1 LSEYRDTLNL
11 PQTDMPMRAGLAQ
24 REPERLAAWKD
35 MNLYARMRKAA
46 EGRPKFVLAD
56 GPPYANGD
64 IHIGHAVNKILKD
77 IVVRS
82 RTLAGF
88 DSPYVPGWDCHGLP
102 IELAVEIKL
111 KRKARDLPR
120 GEFRQACRDYALEQ
134 IDRQR
139 EDFIRLGVLGD
150 WQNPYLSLNR
160 EYEARELRALAEM
173 IRAGF
178 LTRRDMPVHW
188 CRDCRSALAEA
199 EVEYAETT
207 SPAIDV
213 AFAAKDPAA
222 VAEAFGVK
230 TNLPVAVPIWT
241 TTPWT
246 LPANQAVA
254 LNSDIDYA
262 LIAATINGK
271 REALV
276 LAAELAPS
284 ALERYGADDIKPLGQ
299 TSGRALEG
307 RMLAHPWLDKQVPVI
322 LGDHV
327 TLEVGTGA
335 VHTAPAHGQDD
346 YYAGLRYGLPVYSP
360 VDGEGRF
367 VEDTPLVGGL
377 DIPAA
382 NKVLVK
388 ALEEHGVLLAH
399 APYRHSFPHCWRHKT
414 PLIFRAT
421 PQWFI
426 DLAANDLRKHA
437 LEAIERVEWTPEWA
451 EERIQK
457 MVAGRP
463 DWCISR
469 QRIWGVPLALFLNRK
484 TGEPH
489 PDSARLM
496 EAVADRIAEHGL
508 EAWDE
513 LDPAELLGE
522 EAGDYEKANDI
533 LDVWLDSGLTHY
545 CVLAARKELEVPA
558 ALYLE
563 GSDQH
568 RGWFQSSLLTGV
580 ALNGEAPYKGVL
592 THGFTV
598 DAEGRKMSKSVGNV
612 VSPQKVV
619 NSVGADILRLW
630 VAATD
635 YRREIAVSDE
645 ILKRTADAFRRMRN
659 TLRFLVSNL
668 YDFDPQRDAVD
679 TGELLALDRWLI
691 ARASDLGASIETAY
705 DRYDFHLIYQR
716 VHNFCVTEL
725 GALFLDITKD
735 RLYTMQ
741 ADSIGRRSA
750 QTALWH
756 VAEALVRWL
765 APVLCFTAEEVWSH
779 LPGEREDSVMLTQW
793 HPLPEV
799 DTSDVDWNKVFAVRE
814 ALLPIIENLRRE
826 DEVGSGLDA
835 EVDLYLKLPVMTAFE
850 KLENELKFIYLVSG
864 VRLHPFDEAP
874 ETAQEIQAS
883 SGLSS
888 LAGMTDTTPRPET
901 IYKVTVSPSDNDR
914 CDRCWHRTP
923 DVGSDDS
930 HPSLCARCAGNIGA
944 RPETRQWA

>member
-1 LSEYRDTLNL
+1 MSEYRDTLNL
-11 PQTDMPMRAGLAQ
+11 PQTGMPMRAGLAQ
-24 REPERLAAWKD
+24 REPERLAAWKEMD
-35 MNLYARMRKAA
+35 LYARMREAA

-82 RTLAGF
+82 RTLAGY
-88 DSPYVPGWDCHGLP
+88 DAPYVPGWDCHGLP
-102 IELAVEIKL
+102 IELAVEKKL

-120 GEFRQACRDYALEQ
+120 GEFRQACRDYAREQ

-150 WQNPYLSLNR
+150 WDHPYLSLNR
-160 EYEARELRALAEM
+160 EYEARELRALAAM

-178 LTRRDMPVHW
+178 LSRRDMPVHW

-213 AFAAKDPAA
+213 AFAAADPAA
-222 VAEAFGVK
+222 MAAAFGVQ
-230 TNLPVAVPIWT
+230 TDLPVAVPIWT

-254 LNSDIDYA
+254 LNPDLDYV
-262 LIAATINGK
+262 LVAATIAGK
-271 REALV
+271 RRALV
-276 LAAELAPS
+276 LAGELAPA
-284 ALERYGADDIKPLGQ
+284 ALERYGADGIETLGHTQ
-299 TSGRALEG
+299 GRALEG
-307 RMLAHPWLDKQVPVI
+307 QLLAHPWLDKQVPVI

-346 YYAGLRYGLPVYSP
+346 YYVGLRYGLEVYGP
-360 VDGEGRF
+360 VDGAGRF
-367 VEDTPLVGGL
+367 VAGVPLVAGL

-382 NKVLVK
+382 NKVLV
-388 ALEEHGVLLAH
+388 AELEKNGTLLAH

-437 LEAIERVEWTPEWA
+437 LEAIEKVEWTPEWA
-451 EERIQK
+451 EERIRT

-469 QRIWGVPLALFLNRK
+469 QRIWGVPLALFLRRE
-484 TGEPH
+484 TGDPH

-496 EAVADRIAEHGL
+496 EAVADRVAEHGL

-513 LDPAELLGE
+513 LDPAELLGDD
-522 EAGDYEKANDI
+522 AGAYEKASDI

-580 ALNGEAPYKGVL
+580 ALNGEAPYRGVL

-619 NSVGADILRLW
+619 NSLGADILRLW

-668 YDFDPQRDAVD
+668 YDFDPRHDALA

-691 ARASDLGASIETAY
+691 ARARDLGAAIEAAY
-705 DRYDFHLIYQR
+705 ERYDFHLIYQR

-741 ADSIGRRSA
+741 ADSVGRRSA

-779 LPGEREDSVMLTQW
+779 LPGEREPSVMLTQW
-793 HPLPEV
+793 HPLPDV
-799 DTSDVDWNKVFAVRE
+799 DTGDVDWKHVFAARE
-814 ALLPIIENLRRE
+814 ALLPAIEAARR
-826 DEVGSGLDA
+826 DDLLGSGLEAD
-835 EVDLYLKLPVMTAFE
+835 VDLYLERQWLDA
-850 KLENELKFIYLVSG
+850 LEPLGDELRFVFIVSA
-864 VRLHPFDEAP
+864 VRLHPASERPGDAVAANEEGFWIKLA
-874 ETAQEIQAS
+874 AS
-883 SGLSS
+883 SH
-888 LAGMTDTTPRPET
+888 A
-901 IYKVTVSPSDNDR
+901 R
-914 CDRCWHRTP
+914 CERCWHRTP
-923 DVGSDDS
+923 DVGSDPS
-930 HPSLCARCAGNIGA
+930 HPSLCARCAGNIGD

>member
-1 LSEYRDTLNL
+1 MSEYRDTLNL
-11 PQTDMPMRAGLAQ
+11 PQTKMPMRAGLAQ
-24 REPERLAAWKD
+24 REPERLAAWKEMD
-35 MNLYARMRKAA
+35 LYGHMRKAA

-82 RTLAGF
+82 HALAGF
-88 DSPYVPGWDCHGLP
+88 DAPYVPGWDCHGLP
-102 IELAVEIKL
+102 IELAVEKKL

-120 GEFRQACRDYALEQ
+120 GEFRQACRDYAREQ

-150 WQNPYLSLNR
+150 WDNPYLSLNR
-160 EYEARELRALAEM
+160 EYEARELRALAAM

-178 LTRRDMPVHW
+178 LSRRDMPVHW

-222 VAEAFGVK
+222 VAAAFGAD
-230 TNLPVAVPIWT
+230 TELPVAVPIWT

-254 LNSDIDYA
+254 LNPDIDYA
-262 LIAATINGK
+262 LVAATIDGK
-271 REALV
+271 RRALV
-276 LAAELAPS
+276 LAEELAPS
-284 ALERYGADDIKPLGQ
+284 ALERYGAEDIETLGH
-299 TSGRALEG
+299 TKGRPLEG
-307 RMLAHPWLDKQVPVI
+307 QLLAHPWLDKLVPVI

-346 YYAGLRYGLPVYSP
+346 YYVGLRYGLEVYGP
-360 VDGEGRF
+360 VDGTGRF
-367 VEDTPLVGGL
+367 VDGVPLVAGL

-382 NKVLVK
+382 NKVLV
-388 ALEEHGVLLAH
+388 AELEKDGTLLAH

-426 DLAANDLRKHA
+426 GLSANDLRKHA
-437 LEAIERVEWTPEWA
+437 LEAIERVEWTPDWA
-451 EERIQK
+451 KERIRT

-469 QRIWGVPLALFLNRK
+469 QRIWGVPLALFLHRE
-484 TGEPH
+484 TGDLH

-496 EAVADRIAEHGL
+496 ETVADRIAEQGL
-508 EAWDE
+508 EAWDD
-513 LDPAELLGE
+513 LDPAELLGD
-522 EAGDYEKANDI
+522 EAKDYEKANDI

-545 CVLAARKELEVPA
+545 CVLAARKELDVPA

-598 DAEGRKMSKSVGNV
+598 DAAGRKMSKSVGNV
-612 VSPQKVV
+612 VSPQKIV
-619 NSVGADILRLW
+619 NSLGADILRLW

-668 YDFDPQRDAVD
+668 YDFDPERDAVNTSD
-679 TGELLALDRWLI
+679 LLALDRWLI
-691 ARASDLGASIETAY
+691 ARARDLASSVEAAY
-705 DRYDFHLIYQR
+705 ESYDFHLIYQR

-741 ADSIGRRSA
+741 ADSVGRRSA

-765 APVLCFTAEEVWSH
+765 APILCFTAEEVWSH
-779 LPGEREDSVMLTQW
+779 LPGEREASVMLTQW

-799 DTSDVDWNKVFAVRE
+799 STGDVDWKRVFAARE
-814 ALLPIIENLRRE
+814 ALLPVIESARR
-826 DEVGSGLDA
+826 DDVLGSGLEAD
-835 EVDLYLKLPVMTAFE
+835 VDLYLDRQWLDA
-850 KLENELKFIYLVSG
+850 LEPLGDELRFLFIVSA
-864 VRLHPFDEAP
+864 VRLHPDSE
-874 ETAQEIQAS
+874 
-883 SGLSS
+883 
-888 LAGMTDTTPRPET
+888 RPEDAVAAGEEGFW
-901 IYKVTVSPSDNDR
+901 IRLAASVHKR

-923 DVGSDDS
+923 DVGSDPA
-930 HPSLCARCAGNIGA
+930 HPSLCARCAGNIGE

>member
-1 LSEYRDTLNL
+1 MSEYRDTLNL
-11 PQTDMPMRAGLAQ
+11 PQTGMPMRAGLAQ
-24 REPERLAAWKD
+24 REPERLAAWKE
-35 MNLYARMRKAA
+35 MNLYGRMREAA
-46 EGRPKFVLAD
+46 QGRPKFILAD

-82 RTLAGF
+82 RTLAGY
-88 DSPYVPGWDCHGLP
+88 DAPYVPGWDCHGLP
-102 IELAVEIKL
+102 IELAVEKKL

-120 GEFRQACRDYALEQ
+120 GEFRQACRDYAREQ

-150 WQNPYLSLNR
+150 WDHPYLSLNR

-178 LTRRDMPVHW
+178 LSRRDMPVHW

-213 AFAAKDPAA
+213 AFAAADPAA
-222 VAEAFGVK
+222 VAAAFGVQ
-230 TNLPVAVPIWT
+230 TDLPVAVPIWT

-254 LNSDIDYA
+254 LNPEIDYA
-262 LIAATINGK
+262 LVAATIAGE
-271 REALV
+271 RRALV
-276 LAAELAPS
+276 LASELAPA
-284 ALERYGADDIKPLGQ
+284 ALERYGADEIETLGQ
-299 TSGRALEG
+299 AQGRALEG
-307 RMLAHPWLDKQVPVI
+307 QRLAHPWLDKQVPVI

-346 YYAGLRYGLPVYSP
+346 YYVGLRYGLEVYGP
-360 VDGEGRF
+360 VDGTGRF
-367 VEDTPLVGGL
+367 IEGVPLVAGL

-382 NKVLVK
+382 NKVLV
-388 ALEEHGVLLAH
+388 AELEKNGTLLAH

-437 LEAIERVEWTPEWA
+437 LDAIGKVEWTPEWA
-451 EERIQK
+451 AERIRT

-469 QRIWGVPLALFLNRK
+469 QRIWGVPLALFLHRE
-484 TGEPH
+484 TGDPH

-496 EAVADRIAEHGL
+496 EAVADRVAEHGL

-513 LDPAELLGE
+513 LDPAELLGDD
-522 EAGDYEKANDI
+522 AGTYEKASDI

-545 CVLAARKELEVPA
+545 CVLAAREELEVPA

-580 ALNGEAPYKGVL
+580 ALNGEAPYRGVL

-619 NSVGADILRLW
+619 NSLGADILRLW
-630 VAATD
+630 VSATD

-668 YDFDPQRDAVD
+668 YDFDPEHDALA
-679 TGELLALDRWLI
+679 TGDLLALDRWLI
-691 ARASDLGASIETAY
+691 ARARDLGASIEAAY

-735 RLYTMQ
+735 RLYTMP
-741 ADSIGRRSA
+741 ADSVGRRSA

-765 APVLCFTAEEVWSH
+765 APVLCFTAEEVWNH
-779 LPGEREDSVMLTQW
+779 LPGERAASVMLTQW
-793 HPLPEV
+793 HTLPEV
-799 DTSDVDWNKVFAVRE
+799 NTSDADWKRIFAARE
-814 ALLPIIENLRRE
+814 AVLPAIEAARRDGLL
-826 DEVGSGLDA
+826 GSGLEAD
-835 EVDLYLKLPVMTAFE
+835 VDLYLERQWLDA
-850 KLENELKFIYLVSG
+850 LEPLGDELRFMFIVSS
-864 VRLHPFDEAP
+864 VRLHPAAERPDDAVPAEEEGFWIKLAP
-874 ETAQEIQAS
+874 STHA
-883 SGLSS
+883 
-888 LAGMTDTTPRPET
+888 
-901 IYKVTVSPSDNDR
+901 R
-914 CDRCWHRTP
+914 CERCWHRTP
-923 DVGSDDS
+923 DVGNNPS
-930 HPSLCARCAGNIGA
+930 HPSLCARCAGNIGD